1 VTAEQKGIAYTAP
14 TLSARN
20 LIAAAPSRI
29 NSRKLCE
36 AVGLDASRLND
47 PHGRLPMRQLIALY
61 ETAARMTNDHAFG
74 LHVGMRTSLRAFGV
88 LGYVVMNS
96 ATVGLAFE
104 RLVRYLPI
112 WTDGASFS
120 LCREGSTIH
129 LTWQYMDAG
138 GAECRH
144 DCEMTLLTAI
154 KVSQFSGGIQPRE
167 VRFQHSPPKND
178 SELRRLFRAPVHFRM
193 GANEVIFDRSALSI
207 QVTHADPDLCD
218 LLIGNAEVMLATAP
232 SKFDLMDRVR
242 GALRRSLNDGEI
254 GVSRLSRAI
263 GIGERTLQRKLKAH
277 GTSFRGLLAEVR
289 RELAEQHLRD
299 PEMSITEIA
308 YRLGYSHTSEF
319 HRAFR
324 GSNGIAPRQY
334 RLRNNIGGRGT
345 GQLGRPSCVSLSPSA
360 SRK

>member
-1 VTAEQKGIAYTAP
+1 VTTETKCAAYTAP
-14 TLSARN
+14 TRSARN
-20 LIAAAPSRI
+20 LIAATPSRI

-61 ETAARMTNDHAFG
+61 ETAARMTNDRAFG

-104 RLVRYLPI
+104 RMIRYLPI

-120 LCREGSTIH
+120 LCREGSAVH
-129 LTWQYMDAG
+129 LTWQYMDVG
-138 GAECRH
+138 IAECRH

-154 KVSQFSGGIQPRE
+154 KVSQFSARE
-167 VRFQHSPPKND
+167 VRFQHSRPKDD

-193 GANEVIFDRSALSI
+193 GANEAIFERSALSTL
-207 QVTHADPDLCD
+207 VRHADPDLCD
-218 LLIGNAEVMLATAP
+218 LLMGNAEVMLAAAP
-232 SKFDLMDRVR
+232 SKLDLTDRIR
-242 GALRRSLNDGEI
+242 GAVRRSVSEGEM
-254 GVSRLSRAI
+254 GLVPVSRAM
-263 GIGERTLQRKLKAH
+263 GIGTRTLQRKLKAC
-277 GTSFRGLLAEVR
+277 GTSFRGLLTEVR

-299 PEMSITEIA
+299 PEMSIAEIA
-308 YRLGYSHTSEF
+308 DRLGYSHPSEF

-324 GSNGIAPRQY
+324 GANGIAPRQY
-334 RLRNNIGGRGT
+334 RLRNNIG
-345 GQLGRPSCVSLSPSA
+345 SPGSV
-360 SRK
+360 